1 MLAGASSKGIYI
13 YNSDNVVMAA
23 RSSSITIASKL
34 FQIPDGLAFM
44 AYDGTVQYTTNCDNA
59 QKFDIQGITFTN

>member
-1 MLAGASSKGIYI
+1 MFAGADSKGIYV
-13 YNSDNVVMAA
+13 YNSNNVSMAA
-23 RSSSITIASKL
+23 RRSNITIASKL

-59 QKFDIQGITFTN
+59 